1 MLCAILRRINY
12 VMLGYI
18 TPYVYIQLGTS
29 TVAFGL
35 HCVPYAT
42 HYLTLSMFVF
52 KHDQLLQFMLD
63 YT

>member
-1 MLCAILRRINY
+1 
-12 VMLGYI
+12 MLGYI

-42 HYLTLSMFVF
+42 HYLTLIMFVF
-52 KHDQLLQFMLD
+52 KHDQLLQII
-63 YT
+63 